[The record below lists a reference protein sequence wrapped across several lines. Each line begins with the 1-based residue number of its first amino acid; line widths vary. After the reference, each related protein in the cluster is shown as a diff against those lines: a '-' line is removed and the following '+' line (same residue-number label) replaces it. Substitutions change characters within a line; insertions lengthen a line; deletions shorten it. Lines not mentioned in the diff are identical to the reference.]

1 MGNCITVNR
10 SVVESAEYM
19 SKEYEEKRENDQVKV
34 NKNSDN
40 KSYKRTINIIV
51 E

>member
-1 MGNCITVNR
+1 MGNCITMSK
-10 SVVESAEYM
+10 SVIEKTEYI
-19 SKEYEEKRENDQVKV
+19 SKEYEEKRNNNEIKV

-40 KSYKRTINIIV
+40 KFYKRTINIIV

>member
-1 MGNCITVNR
+1 M
-10 SVVESAEYM
+10 ESAEYM